1 MIDARRNCTHSRQS
15 SIANPNAP
23 RATALILVIAAALPT
38 PLRAQDD
45 VNAAAGDA
53 FGRRIGQESIGLYS
67 ESLVRGFDLQQ
78 AGNYRIGDAYFVRAA
93 TPPDTIVEGSR
104 IRVGPSALA
113 VDFPAPSGIVQY
125 RLRDDARDRASL
137 ELGFQHLLDAN
148 PRPYLRSFFTR
159 RSDDGRLSLS
169 GGVLGSPSARY
180 IFGNEARYHGVGL
193 VPRMDIG
200 DDWEA
205 TAFYSRYAQAYQADV
220 GFQPADERALPR
232 PDRLRYLG
240 QQWSRY
246 DTRNTTYGAIVK
258 TRPRANAWD
267 FSLSDIHSR
276 VTRPRSDY
284 NLFTDITPD
293 GSATGATVVARD
305 REIFSRAYE
314 GVARRDWARAT
325 RRDELTL
332 LARVRA
338 SDYRNPRVHT
348 VDLGTV
354 SLFDPIPQLA
364 GPGDAGNGA
373 RSSAAID
380 QDELGIGW
388 QHVER
393 GGFAVNAGV
402 RRVWL
407 DESSLSAE
415 GVGAA
420 RASAEWLYNASVV
433 LPLSAR
439 LTAFAST
446 TRGIEEAGTAP
457 ENAAN
462 RYEVLPPILARQAE
476 LGAKWQSAGGLAVI
490 GTLFEIA
497 KPEPGFD
504 ADNVYRSLNDV
515 SHRGVELSLAGPITE
530 GLSVVAGV
538 SWLRPRLEGELVDAG
553 TIGERPVGRSSRV
566 ALASFSYQPE
576 AWGGFSV
583 DADATY
589 YGAAPAD
596 DRNRSETSAYT
607 LINVGARYR
616 FSLRDIPAQLRLRV
630 YNAADRYAW
639 TASGSGIQSW
649 EPERRVMLSM
659 TLGD

>member
-1 MIDARRNCTHSRQS
+1 MIDARRSRTHSRPFR
-15 SIANPNAP
+15 IAL
-23 RATALILVIAAALPT
+23 ATTPLANVLILGLTAAFPA

-53 FGRRIGQESIGLYS
+53 FGSRIGQEGIGLYS

-93 TPPDTIVEGSR
+93 TPPDTIVEGSW
-104 IRVGPSALA
+104 IRVGPSALPI
-113 VDFPAPSGIVQY
+113 DFPAPSGIVQY
-125 RLRDDARDRASL
+125 RLRDDSRDRASL
-137 ELGFQHLLDAN
+137 ELGFQHLLDSN

-159 RSDDGRLSLS
+159 RGDDGRMSLS
-169 GGVLGSPSARY
+169 GGVLASPSARY
-180 IFGNEARYHGVGL
+180 IFGNEARYRSIGL
-193 VPRMDIG
+193 VPRFDIG

-205 TAFYSRYAQAYQADV
+205 TAFYSRYAQTYQADV
-220 GFQPADERALPR
+220 GFQPAGEDALPR
-232 PDRLRYLG
+232 PERLRYLG
-240 QQWSRY
+240 QPWSRY
-246 DTRNTTYGAIVK
+246 DTRNTTYGAILA
-258 TRPRANAWD
+258 TRPRDNTWD
-267 FSLSDIHSR
+267 FSFSNIHSR
-276 VTRPRSDY
+276 VVRPRSDY
-284 NLFTDITPD
+284 NLFTDIAPD
-293 GSATGATVVARD
+293 GMATASTVVARD

-314 GVARRDWARAT
+314 GVARRDWTRGM

-338 SDYRNPRVHT
+338 SDYRNPRVNA
-348 VDLGTV
+348 VDIGTV
-354 SLFDPIPQLA
+354 SLFGPIPQLA
-364 GPGDAGNGA
+364 GPGDAGNDA

-388 QHVER
+388 QHQER
-393 GGFAVNAGV
+393 GGFAVNAGA

-407 DESSLSAE
+407 DESSRSAS
-415 GVGAA
+415 GVDTG
-420 RASAEWLYNASVV
+420 RASAEWLYNTSVV
-433 LPLSAR
+433 WPLSAR

-462 RYEVLPPILARQAE
+462 RYDVLPPILARQAE
-476 LGAKWQSAGGLAVI
+476 LGGKWQSAGGLAVI

-504 ADNVYRSLNDV
+504 ADSVYRSLNDV
-515 SHRGVELSLAGPITE
+515 AHRGVELSLAGPIAE

-538 SWLRPRLEGELVDAG
+538 SWLRPRLEGALVDAG
-553 TIGERPVGRSSRV
+553 SIGGRPVGRSSRV
-566 ALASFSYQPE
+566 ALSSFSYQPE
-576 AWGGFSV
+576 AWGGFSI

-589 YGAAPAD
+589 HGAAPAD
-596 DRNRSETSAYT
+596 DRNRSQTSGYT
-607 LINVGARYR
+607 LLNVGARYR
-616 FSLRDIPAQLRLRV
+616 FSLRNTPAQLRLRI

-639 TASGSGIQSW
+639 TASGSGIQSY